1 MLSNIAMGGAASE
14 RSDRGIMTQQKKH
27 NEFVL
32 DTSDQ
37 AREAGGISSATVI
50 TALASFVAL
59 IFSGISLYQT
69 VLKRAEVRV
78 FVPETVSYTR
88 DPNGS
93 FEVLAVPVT
102 VINSGARDGVVVA
115 MQLKIKNQATGYERS
130 LSANYFAEA
139 GYFSTKED
147 YRAGI
152 SRPKRP
158 FAPLTI
164 PGRTGHSA
172 TVLFYPR
179 EYNEKRVIAG
189 AGMFS
194 FHLSW
199 QTLAVDPIPFLSS
212 AGSDKPKPLEFAAEL
227 PAVSRFFPGQ
237 MLSGKSVRLFV
248 AAKAK

>member
-1 MLSNIAMGGAASE
+1 
-14 RSDRGIMTQQKKH
+14 MTQQKKQ

-32 DTSDQ
+32 ETSDQ

-50 TALASFVAL
+50 TALASFIAL

-78 FVPETVSYTR
+78 FVPETLSYTR

-102 VINSGARDGVVVA
+102 VINSGARDGVVVS
-115 MQLKIKNQATGYERS
+115 MQLKIKNEETGYQRTLNAS
-130 LSANYFAEA
+130 YVAEE

-179 EYNEKRVIAG
+179 EYNEKRVVASAG
-189 AGMFS
+189 KFAFD
-194 FHLSW
+194 LSW
-199 QTLAVDPIPFLSS
+199 QTLAVDPIPYLS
-212 AGSDKPKPLEFAAEL
+212 EL
-227 PAVSRFFPGQ
+227 TPDNAVQRLTFTADLPGVSRFFAGQ

-248 AAKAK
+248 KAEAK

>member
-1 MLSNIAMGGAASE
+1 
-14 RSDRGIMTQQKKH
+14 MTQHKKQ
-27 NEFVL
+27 NELVL
-32 DTSDQ
+32 DLSDQ
-37 AREAGGISSATVI
+37 AREAGGISSATVV
-50 TALASFVAL
+50 TALASFIAL

-69 VLKRAEVRV
+69 VLKRADVRL

-102 VINSGARDGVVVA
+102 VVNSGARDGVVTS
-115 MQLKIKNQATGYERS
+115 MQLKIKNEETGYVRK
-130 LSANYFAEA
+130 LSASYFAEE

-164 PGRTGHSA
+164 PGRSGHSA

-179 EYNEKRVIAG
+179 TYNEKRVVASAG
-189 AGMFS
+189 KFS
-194 FHLSW
+194 FDLSW
-199 QTLAVDPIPFLSS
+199 QTLAVDPIPYLSDL
-212 AGSDKPKPLEFAAEL
+212 APGNGTQRLTFTADL
-227 PAVSRFFPGQ
+227 PAISKFFAGQ
-237 MLSGKSVRLFV
+237 MLSGKSVRMFV
-248 AAKAK
+248 NAPQ

>member
-1 MLSNIAMGGAASE
+1 MA
-14 RSDRGIMTQQKKH
+14 DQKKQ
-27 NEFVL
+27 NEFIL
-32 DTSDQ
+32 DTGAQ
-37 AREAGGISSATVI
+37 VRETSGISSATVI
-50 TALASFVAL
+50 TALASFIAL

-69 VLKRAEVRV
+69 VLKRAEIRV

-115 MQLKIKNQATGYERS
+115 MQLKVKNEETGHTRA
-130 LSANYFAEA
+130 LSASYVAEE

-164 PGRTGHSA
+164 PGRSGHSA

-179 EYNEKRVIAG
+179 EYSEKRVVAAAG
-189 AGMFS
+189 TFS
-194 FHLSW
+194 FDLTW
-199 QTLAVDPIPFLSS
+199 QTLAVDPIPYLSDITPTS
-212 AGSDKPKPLEFAAEL
+212 GPQQLTFQADL
-227 PAVSRFFPGQ
+227 PAISRFFSGQ
-237 MLSGKSVRLFV
+237 MLSGKSARLFV
-248 AAKAK
+248 KSSGE

>member
-1 MLSNIAMGGAASE
+1 
-14 RSDRGIMTQQKKH
+14 MTQDRKQH
-27 NEFVL
+27 ELVL
-32 DTSDQ
+32 DASDQ
-37 AREAGGISSATVI
+37 AREAGRISSATVI

-115 MQLKIKNQATGYERS
+115 MQLKVKNQETGYERS
-130 LSANYFAEA
+130 LSANYFAED

-147 YRAGI
+147 FRAGI

-164 PGRTGHSA
+164 PGRSGHSA

-179 EYNEKRVIAG
+179 EYSEQRVIAG
-189 AGMFS
+189 AGAFS

-199 QTLAVDPIPFLSS
+199 QTLAVDPIPFLGA
-212 AGSDKPKPLEFAAEL
+212 AGDHKPEPLEFIADL
-227 PAVSRFFPGQ
+227 PAVSRFFSGQ
-237 MLSGKSVRLFV
+237 MLSGKSARLFV
-248 AAKAK
+248 VSKAK

>member
-1 MLSNIAMGGAASE
+1 MA
-14 RSDRGIMTQQKKH
+14 DQKKQ
-27 NEFVL
+27 NEYVL
-32 DTSDQ
+32 ETADQ
-37 AREAGGISSATVI
+37 ARETSSISSATVI
-50 TALASFVAL
+50 TALASFIAL

-102 VINSGARDGVVVA
+102 VINSGARDGVVVS
-115 MQLKIKNQATGYERS
+115 MQLKIKNQETGYERILNAS
-130 LSANYFAEA
+130 YVAEE

-164 PGRTGHSA
+164 PGRSGHSA

-179 EYNEKRVIAG
+179 EYNEKRVVAAAG
-189 AGMFS
+189 TFAFE
-194 FHLSW
+194 LSW
-199 QTLAVDPIPFLSS
+199 QTLAVDPIPYLSEL
-212 AGSDKPKPLEFAAEL
+212 APDNGPERLAFTADL
-227 PAVSRFFPGQ
+227 PAISRFFAGQ
-237 MLSGKSVRLFV
+237 MLSGKSIRLFI
-248 AAKAK
+248 KEPSP